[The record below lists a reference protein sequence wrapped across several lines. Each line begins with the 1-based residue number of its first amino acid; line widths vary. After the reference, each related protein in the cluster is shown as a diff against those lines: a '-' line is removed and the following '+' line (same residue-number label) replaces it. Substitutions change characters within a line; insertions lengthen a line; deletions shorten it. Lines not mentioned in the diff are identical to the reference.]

1 MTRRAMGTPSSD
13 SLVHEKG
20 RVCGSKKE
28 GFLGIR
34 TEGKVESNRG
44 DGRNCVERDHTSE
57 VREGEDETQR
67 AQEPH
72 W

>member
-1 MTRRAMGTPSSD
+1 MG
-13 SLVHEKG
+13 LRK
-20 RVCGSKKE
+20 R

-34 TEGKVESNRG
+34 TEGKVESDRG
-44 DGRNCVERDHTSE
+44 DGRNRIERDHTSE
-57 VREGEDETQR
+57 VREGKDETQR